1 MKIVIVGGVA
11 GGASTAAR
19 LRRLNE
25 DAEIIILERSGYIS
39 YANCGLPYYI
49 GGVIEDEEDL
59 TLQTPQS
66 FYNRFRID
74 ARVHHEAVKINREQ
88 KTVAIHDLANDCY
101 YEESYDKLVLA
112 PGATA
117 IKPPLPGI
125 DHEKIVTLRTVED
138 TLKIRKMVVSNVKSA
153 IVVGGGFIGVE
164 AAENLKEMGIDVT
177 LIDQAPQVLSQ
188 LDEDMISF
196 VHAHMKTKGIRFMLG
211 TGVTGFEETDE
222 GIKVLLNNQMCAEA
236 DLVLLAIGVV
246 PDSHLAK
253 EAGLALDV
261 RNSIKVNEHMQTS
274 DPDIYAVG
282 DAVAIN
288 HLITGQKATI
298 SLAGPANKQGRIAAD
313 HMSGIDSCYHGSAAS
328 SILKVFDLAVAST
341 GINERVAKMQKI
353 AYDKVIVTA
362 ASHASYYPGGTM
374 MTIKLLFRP
383 DDYAILGAQIV
394 GFDGVDKRIDVIATA
409 MQAKMNVIELK
420 NLDLAYAPPFASA
433 KDPINM
439 VGFVAENVITGKIK
453 QAFYEDLP
461 ALRKDDTFILM
472 DTRTPTEYAKGH
484 AEGFET
490 HIPVDELRDR
500 ISELDPSKKV
510 VVMCHSG
517 LRSYIACRILKQH
530 GFDVYNFAGGY
541 RFYKSVTDNVFDETI
556 RTNCGIK

>member
-88 KTVAIHDLANDCY
+88 KTVAIHDLANDRY

-288 HLITGQKATI
+288 HL
-298 SLAGPANKQGRIAAD
+298 
-313 HMSGIDSCYHGSAAS
+313 
-328 SILKVFDLAVAST
+328 
-341 GINERVAKMQKI
+341 
-353 AYDKVIVTA
+353 
-362 ASHASYYPGGTM
+362 
-374 MTIKLLFRP
+374 
-383 DDYAILGAQIV
+383 
-394 GFDGVDKRIDVIATA
+394 
-409 MQAKMNVIELK
+409 
-420 NLDLAYAPPFASA
+420 
-433 KDPINM
+433 
-439 VGFVAENVITGKIK
+439 
-453 QAFYEDLP
+453 
-461 ALRKDDTFILM
+461 
-472 DTRTPTEYAKGH
+472 
-484 AEGFET
+484 
-490 HIPVDELRDR
+490 
-500 ISELDPSKKV
+500 
-510 VVMCHSG
+510 
-517 LRSYIACRILKQH
+517 
-530 GFDVYNFAGGY
+530 
-541 RFYKSVTDNVFDETI
+541 
-556 RTNCGIK
+556 